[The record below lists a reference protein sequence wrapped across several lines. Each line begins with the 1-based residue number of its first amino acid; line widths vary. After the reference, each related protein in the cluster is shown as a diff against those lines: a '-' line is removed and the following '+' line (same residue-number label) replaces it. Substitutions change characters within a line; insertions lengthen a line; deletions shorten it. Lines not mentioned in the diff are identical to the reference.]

1 MALQLPFATGIAS
14 QEYLT
19 AEEGAIRA
27 HEDGYSHWYVDMS
40 LPSDHAHEWTP
51 QRLRALKKTADTFG
65 LTPII
70 HGNFRAPLAT
80 EIPEIQTGVVAYLNA
95 ELELASELG
104 APLIVHGGAFVDPRP
119 TESGRW
125 AALQRFIAIMEKT
138 LALAENLGVE
148 VWIENLSHYPKF
160 RPFTYVF
167 TRYTDFVGV
176 HEHFPTVKYIFDVG
190 HANVNQSPPL
200 QLFREFPKA
209 IGAISVS
216 DNDGKSDSH
225 LGLGRGC
232 APIEELVA
240 AIVET
245 NWQGVVAFE
254 TRGAAVSDG
263 VETLKAHVASLPE
276 RMSPGLESAGVRT
289 DTAR

>member
-1 MALQLPFATGIAS
+1 MVLQLPFATGIAV

-27 HEDGYSHWYVDMS
+27 HEDGCSHWYVDMS

-51 QRLRALKKTADTFG
+51 QRLRALRKTADVLG
-65 LTPII
+65 LRPII

-80 EIPEIQTGVVAYLNA
+80 EIPEIKTGVMAYLAA
-95 ELELASELG
+95 ELNLAGELG
-104 APLIVHGGAFVDPRP
+104 APLIVHGGALVDPRP

-125 AALQRFIAIMEKT
+125 SALQRFIAIMEKT
-138 LALAENLGVE
+138 LPVADKLGVE
-148 VWIENLSHYPKF
+148 VWIENLSHYPRF

-176 HEHFPTVKYIFDVG
+176 HEHLPTARFIFDVG

-200 QLFREFPKA
+200 QLLRESPQA

-216 DNDGKSDSH
+216 DNDGRSDSH
-225 LGLGRGC
+225 LGLGRGS
-232 APIEELVA
+232 APIGEMVA

-245 NWQGVVAFE
+245 QWRGIVAFE
-254 TRGAAVSDG
+254 TRGASVSEG
-263 VETLKAHVASLPE
+263 VDALKGHLGSPAEDIQTE
-276 RMSPGLESAGVRT
+276 RG
-289 DTAR
+289 

>member
-1 MALQLPFATGIAS
+1 MVLQLPFATGIAV

-19 AEEGAIRA
+19 AEDGAIHA
-27 HEDGYSHWYVDMS
+27 YEDGCSHWYVDMS

-51 QRLRALKKTADTFG
+51 QRLRALRKTADTLG

-80 EIPEIQTGVVAYLNA
+80 EIPEIKAGVVAYLTA
-95 ELELASELG
+95 ELTLAGELG
-104 APLIVHGGAFVDPRP
+104 APLIVHGGALVDPRP

-125 AALQRFIAIMEKT
+125 SALQRFIVMMENT
-138 LALAENLGVE
+138 LPIANNLGVE
-148 VWIENLSHYPKF
+148 VWVENLSHYPRL

-176 HEHFPTVKYIFDVG
+176 HEHLPAVKFIFDVG

-200 QLFREFPKA
+200 QLFREYPKA

-240 AIVET
+240 AIVEAE
-245 NWQGVVAFE
+245 WRGVVAFE

-263 VETLKAHVASLPE
+263 VEALEAHLASPPE
-276 RMSPGLESAGVRT
+276 GMRPGLDAAGVRT